1 MADTAMLE
9 SVKKA
14 LGVSGTF
21 MNDTLTGYIDNVTA
35 YMSRAGV
42 SADLIAESAYVVAR
56 GVNDIWNNDGTAK
69 FSPLFRDLVTQLA
82 LSSR

>member
-9 SVKKA
+9 SVKSA
-14 LGVSGTF
+14 LGVSGAF
-21 MNDTLTGYIDNVTA
+21 MDGTLTGYIDNVTA

-56 GVNDIWNNDGTAK
+56 GVNDIWNNDGAAK
-69 FSPLFRDLVTQLA
+69 FSPLFRDLVTQLV